1 MSPDS
6 QEQNLYYQR
15 IARHFLAWRGAPFF
29 LSAKDLALISAWEE
43 AGLPLPVVLE
53 GIDKAFENHR
63 LRRLKADKILSLSF
77 CSGQVSKAFEQYRDR
92 KVGSGSKI
100 ASREDKRRRVQSEIE
115 RFLAHVPPEV
125 LFLEDL
131 FREARQKLA
140 GPDFA
145 DEEMEDLDE
154 KIDGQLL
161 ARAGHEDKDGVKKEI
176 LAEGGRLAGDE
187 LARVRDIKVVR
198 RLRERFKIPHFS
210 LFYY

>member
-1 MSPDS
+1 M
-6 QEQNLYYQR
+6 
-15 IARHFLAWRGAPFF
+15 
-29 LSAKDLALISAWEE
+29 
-43 AGLPLPVVLE
+43 
-53 GIDKAFENHR
+53 
-63 LRRLKADKILSLSF
+63 
-77 CSGQVSKAFEQYRDR
+77 
-92 KVGSGSKI
+92 
-100 ASREDKRRRVQSEIE
+100 ASREDKRRRVQTEIE

-154 KIDGQLL
+154 KVDGQLL
-161 ARAGHEDKDGVKKEI
+161 ARAGHEDKDGVKKDI
-176 LAEGGRLAGDE
+176 LAEGRRLAGDE

-198 RLRERFKIPHFS
+198 RLRERFKIPHLS